1 MLLQEN
7 NHTGGFAAS
16 PASDVTECV
25 HAHRC
30 ACVSMMAAA
39 DDLPRRANHFT

>member
-7 NHTGGFAAS
+7 NRTGCFAAS
-16 PASDVTECV
+16 PASDATECV

-30 ACVSMMAAA
+30 GRISMMAAA
-39 DDLPRRANHFT
+39 DDLPRRANHFS